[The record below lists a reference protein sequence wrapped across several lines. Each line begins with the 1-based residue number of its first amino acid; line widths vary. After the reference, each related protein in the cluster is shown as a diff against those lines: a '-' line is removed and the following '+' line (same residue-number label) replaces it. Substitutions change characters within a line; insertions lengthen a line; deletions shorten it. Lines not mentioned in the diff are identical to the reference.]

1 MAKSAAASEL
11 RIVLIGKSQ
20 NEKTKLTNVITGTTD
35 SSRPTKSTHVAHVT
49 SEWKKRH
56 LTVVQPGD
64 VLTMPE
70 NTVRHRIMT
79 CVAQCPPGPNALL
92 LLVKPSEFTER
103 DRQKIKFI
111 MNFFGPEAFRYAI
124 VVTTEHDRIWNSSVN
139 QLLKEYGQ
147 RQHQM
152 IFVKNEFSLCDRH
165 ELMEK
170 IENLV
175 DDNRGRYLTFAG
187 ETDTIV
193 SPVSAKPSLNLV
205 LCGRHGA
212 WKTSTARAILRQRKI
227 GPPVDSSQCVQHQGE
242 VSGRQVSLVELP
254 ALCGKPREEVI
265 ERCLRCISL
274 CDPEGVHAFLLVIP
288 VGAQSEEDKKELET
302 IQNTFGSRVNT
313 FSRILLTVEAGPIA
327 LNAER
332 FQQENR
338 DFKELFLGCGGQ
350 YLFCDVKD
358 KQQVSDVLRR
368 VEDMKG
374 VGCGSFTKDMLPK
387 PPKNPVRRK
396 ATHLVIPRE
405 QFQRMGP
412 RTMSLRPQIYAGK
425 TGSTWK
431 EPSRESPRKESR
443 TVFTQEEPRT
453 ESTWKEPS
461 RESPRKESRTVS
473 TQEEPKTESTRGKL
487 SLRMVLIGKTGCG
500 KSATGNTILGKE
512 CFISKVGRL
521 SVTKHCQK
529 EIGEIDGR
537 PVAIVD
543 TPGLYDTTLSN
554 EEVKQ
559 EVVKCV
565 TMLAPG
571 PHVFLLV
578 LQIGR
583 LTQEEK
589 DTVELIMDF
598 FGKNSKDHIIVLFT
612 RGDDLNNQT
621 IESYLADDSGGFL
634 NKLITECG
642 GRYHV
647 FNNNDKENR
656 PQVNQLLTKVESMV
670 KRNGH
675 SYFTSAM
682 FQGAEEARQKERQLR
697 EMERQHREE
706 MTILTLALD
715 RQREESAK
723 EREEHKKKL
732 ELMECERKREEQR
745 RKQQDDAQQ
754 LKWEEKLQTLE
765 EELRYISEKNTLP
778 EWVLLQAR
786 EAAVKGKEAWE
797 RETKAWWENR
807 YREEEQRRED
817 KSQEEIIRIEQERE
831 CKALE
836 EHYERKK
843 EEIRRRNQETKKKEE
858 EFYELCEKS
867 TADVFAQ
874 MEKEEQEM
882 KNMQMKQRDK
892 NMLVFRQ
899 LSRNKFH
906 HREIKKLNMK
916 QEEEMK
922 ELKLQLFLDNRD
934 HLNKEIN
941 DLKKIHEEEINTWI
955 EAHMEKAIQGK
966 CSIL

>member
-387 PPKNPVRRK
+387 PPKNP
-396 ATHLVIPRE
+396 
-405 QFQRMGP
+405 
-412 RTMSLRPQIYAGK
+412 
-425 TGSTWK
+425 
-431 EPSRESPRKESR
+431 
-443 TVFTQEEPRT
+443 
-453 ESTWKEPS
+453 
-461 RESPRKESRTVS
+461 ESRTVS